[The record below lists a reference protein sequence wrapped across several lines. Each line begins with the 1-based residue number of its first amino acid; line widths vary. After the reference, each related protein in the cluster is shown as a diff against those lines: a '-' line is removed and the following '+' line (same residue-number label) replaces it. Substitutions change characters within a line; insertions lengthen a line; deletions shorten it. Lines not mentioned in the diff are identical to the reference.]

1 MYTVH
6 LDTLGMIHNSTCI
19 DIASR
24 RLNNMACM
32 FKFLEGVRNS
42 TLVAVIIESQSKAV
56 GPNRY
61 LLKTLF

>member
-1 MYTVH
+1 
-6 LDTLGMIHNSTCI
+6 
-19 DIASR
+19 
-24 RLNNMACM
+24 MACM